1 MSYLST
7 FEVLHVARD
16 ACSISGSARR
26 GVINGPVVI
35 EYDMSPHLS
44 LQRISLYFR
53 YDNGDFYEGG
63 FRRGMR
69 SGSGLFVSREGL
81 QYKGE
86 FSKNL

>member
-1 MSYLST
+1 MRCLLT
-7 FEVLHVARD
+7 VDVFPH
-16 ACSISGSARR
+16 ACWSAGSAQR
-26 GVINGPVVI
+26 GIIDGCVVI
-35 EYDMSPHLS
+35 EYGTVTPPPPQL
-44 LQRISLYFR
+44 IVFR

-63 FRRGMR
+63 LQKGLR

>member
-7 FEVLHVARD
+7 YEVLLVARD

-26 GVINGPVVI
+26 GVIDGDAVI
-35 EYDMSPHLS
+35 EYGMSWHLS
-44 LQRISLYFR
+44 LQRISLQFR

-63 FRRGMR
+63 LRRGLL

-86 FSKNL
+86 FLKNL